1 MIDTDDLIERRK
13 IRPVTLAEVEKLFAE
28 HERRESEMHKVFLS
42 AFPDGDT
49 EGHCA
54 YHQSKIEAA
63 KAEKE
68 FWDTAK
74 KAVITN
80 GVNGAFSL
88 LKIVLMLAA
97 LGLVAKYGVV
107 LPFLQHGGKV

>member
-13 IRPVTLAEVEKLFAE
+13 IRPVTLEEVEKLFAE
-28 HERRESEMHKVFLS
+28 HERRESEMHKVFIS
-42 AFPDGDT
+42 AFPAGDT

-97 LGLVAKYGVV
+97 LGLVAKYGLVI
-107 LPFLQHGGKV
+107 PFMQHGGKL

>member
-13 IRPVTLAEVEKLFAE
+13 IRPVTLEEVQQLFAE
-28 HERRESEMHKVFLS
+28 HELHEREMHKMFLS

-68 FWDTAK
+68 FWDIAK

-97 LGLVAKYGVV
+97 LGLVAKYGLVI
-107 LPFLQHGGKV
+107 PFMQHGGKL

>member
-1 MIDTDDLIERRK
+1 MSESLERRRSK
-13 IRPVTLAEVEKLFAE
+13 PVTLEEVQQLFAE
-28 HERRESEMHKVFLS
+28 HELRENEMYKIFLS

>member
-13 IRPVTLAEVEKLFAE
+13 IRPVTLEEVEKLFAE
-28 HERRESEMHKVFLS
+28 HEQRESEMHRVFLS
-42 AFPDGDT
+42 AFPNGDLS
-49 EGHCA
+49 GHCD

-80 GVNGAFSL
+80 GVTGAFSL
-88 LKIVLMLAA
+88 LKIVLMLAV
-97 LGLVAKYGVV
+97 LGLFAKYGIVV
-107 LPFLQHGGKV
+107 PFLEAHK